1 MSTAFKIVAILV
13 FGAIFFI
20 VPAILSVLFDASFDA
35 KTVLALDLL
44 YMIGMTVG
52 AFALGGNK

>member
-1 MSTAFKIVAILV
+1 MSNTFKIVAILV

-35 KTVLALDLL
+35 KMVLVHDLL
-44 YMIGMTVG
+44 YMAGMTVG